1 MKKQA
6 NITEAIENF
15 ARTLL
20 EVSNPRPMMED
31 FDKAVKIAMQSFS
44 AMGRDIAGIDG
55 EQIKRKLQTEIVFT
69 IKSN

>member
-1 MKKQA
+1 MEKQA
-6 NITEAIENF
+6 NITEAIEYF
-15 ARTLL
+15 ARPLL

-31 FDKAVKIAMQSFS
+31 FDKAIKIAMQSFS
-44 AMGRDIAGIDG
+44 AMGIDTTGIDG